1 MIEILNNQKRHKI
14 NIKRFKKLLETLIG
28 FYNVADPELTLA
40 FVNNSAIQ
48 DLNRRFLD
56 EDRPTDVL
64 SFPIGEKGA
73 DGKYYLGDIIISV
86 PHANKQR
93 MQKKH
98 DLERELKT
106 LTVHGFLHLLGYE
119 HFEGMEEEE
128 DKMRKHLFK
137 ESENGN

>member
-14 NIKRFKKLLETLIG
+14 DIKRFRELLDTLTG
-28 FYNVADPELTLA
+28 FYNVDDPELTLA

-56 EDRPTDVL
+56 KDAPTDVL

-73 DGKYYLGDIIISV
+73 DGNYYLGDIIISV

-93 MQKKH
+93 LQKKH
-98 DLERELKT
+98 DLERELEI
-106 LTVHGFLHLLGYE
+106 LTIHGFLHLLGYE

-128 DKMRKHLFK
+128 DKIKKHFF
-137 ESENGN
+137 EERDGN

>member
-1 MIEILNNQKRHKI
+1 MIEILNNQKRHRI
-14 NIKRFKKLLETLIG
+14 DIKRFRELLDTLIG
-28 FYNVADPELTLA
+28 FYNVDDPELTLA

-56 EDRPTDVL
+56 KDAPTDVL

-73 DGKYYLGDIIISV
+73 DGIYYLGDIIISV

-93 MQKKH
+93 LQKKN
-98 DLERELKT
+98 DLERELEI

-128 DKMRKHLFK
+128 DKIKKHLF
-137 ESENGN
+137 EERDGN

>member
-14 NIKRFKKLLETLIG
+14 NIKRFRELLETLIENYG
-28 FYNVADPELTLA
+28 VDDPELTLA

-56 EDRPTDVL
+56 EDKPTDVL

-73 DGKYYLGDIIISV
+73 DGIYYLGDIIISV
-86 PHANKQR
+86 PQANKQR
-93 MQKKH
+93 LEKKH
-98 DLERELKT
+98 GLERELEI

-119 HFEGMEEEE
+119 HLEGMEEEE
-128 DKMRKHLFK
+128 EKIKKDLFEEK
-137 ESENGN
+137 DGN

>member
-14 NIKRFKKLLETLIG
+14 NIKRFGELLETLIE
-28 FYNVADPELTLA
+28 FYRVDDPELTLA
-40 FVNNSAIQ
+40 FVNNSAIR

-73 DGKYYLGDIIISV
+73 DGIYYLGDIIISV
-86 PHANKQR
+86 PQANKQR
-93 MQKKH
+93 LQKKRS
-98 DLERELKT
+98 LERELMI
-106 LTVHGFLHLLGYE
+106 LAIHGFLHLLGYE

-128 DKMRKHLFK
+128 EKIKRVIFEKRD
-137 ESENGN
+137 GN

>member
-14 NIKRFKKLLETLIG
+14 HSKRFRELLEKLIRI
-28 FYNVADPELTLA
+28 YKVDDPELTLA

-73 DGKYYLGDIIISV
+73 DGIYYLGDIIISV
-86 PHANKQR
+86 PQANKQR
-93 MQKKH
+93 LEKKH
-98 DLERELKT
+98 GLERELEM
-106 LTVHGFLHLLGYE
+106 LTIHGFLHLLGYE

-128 DKMRKHLFK
+128 EKIKKALF
-137 ESENGN
+137 EGRDGN

>member
-14 NIKRFKKLLETLIG
+14 HINRFNELLETLIG
-28 FYNVADPELTLA
+28 FYKVDDPELTLA

-56 EDRPTDVL
+56 EDAPTDVL
-64 SFPIGEKGA
+64 SFPIGEKGS

-86 PHANKQR
+86 PYANKQR

-98 DLERELKT
+98 SLERELGI
-106 LTVHGFLHLLGYE
+106 LTIHGFLHLLGYE
-119 HFEGMEEEE
+119 HLEGMEEEE
-128 DKMRKHLFK
+128 DKIKKHLF
-137 ESENGN
+137 EETDGN

>member
-14 NIKRFKKLLETLIG
+14 NIRRFRELLEALIG
-28 FYNVADPELTLA
+28 FYKVDDPELTLA
-40 FVNNSAIQ
+40 FVNNRAIQ

-56 EDRPTDVL
+56 QDAPTDVL

-86 PHANKQR
+86 PQANAQR
-93 MQKKH
+93 LQKKH
-98 DLERELKT
+98 NLERELEI

-128 DKMRKHLFK
+128 DKIKKHFF
-137 ESENGN
+137 EERDGN

>member
-14 NIKRFKKLLETLIG
+14 NIKRFRELLETLIA
-28 FYNVADPELTLA
+28 YYRVDDPELTLA

-56 EDRPTDVL
+56 EDKPTDVL

-73 DGKYYLGDIIISV
+73 DGIYYLGDIIISV
-86 PHANKQR
+86 PQANKQR
-93 MQKKH
+93 LQKKY
-98 DLERELKT
+98 DLERALEI
-106 LTVHGFLHLLGYE
+106 LTIHGFLHLLGYE

-128 DKMRKHLFK
+128 EKIKKILFEK
-137 ESENGN
+137 KDGN

>member
-14 NIKRFKKLLETLIG
+14 NIKRFREVLETLIE
-28 FYNVADPELTLA
+28 YYRVDDPELTLA

-56 EDRPTDVL
+56 EDKPTDVL

-73 DGKYYLGDIIISV
+73 DGIYYLGDIIISV
-86 PHANKQR
+86 PQANKQR
-93 MQKKH
+93 LQKKH
-98 DLERELKT
+98 GLERELMM
-106 LTVHGFLHLLGYE
+106 LTIHGFLHLLGYE

-128 DKMRKHLFK
+128 EKIKKVLF
-137 ESENGN
+137 EERDGN

>member
-14 NIKRFKKLLETLIG
+14 NKKRFRELLETLIR
-28 FYNVADPELTLA
+28 FYKVDDPELTLA
-40 FVNNSAIQ
+40 FVNNSAIR

-73 DGKYYLGDIIISV
+73 DGIYYLGDIIISV
-86 PHANKQR
+86 PYANKQR
-93 MQKKH
+93 LKRKH
-98 DLERELKT
+98 GLERELEI
-106 LTVHGFLHLLGYE
+106 LTIHGFLHLLGYE

-128 DKMRKHLFK
+128 EKINKYLYEERD
-137 ESENGN
+137 GN